1 MACSFLYLNKLYCQ
15 HRLAHKPGL
24 YCLLLPKQIKFMT
37 QKNFKGELNAAAI
50 CSIKPSTNYGITY
63 AKPCYQQ
70 INLPDVAWCYT
81 ANL

>member
-1 MACSFLYLNKLYCQ
+1 
-15 HRLAHKPGL
+15 
-24 YCLLLPKQIKFMT
+24 MT
-37 QKNFKGELNAAAI
+37 QKNSKGELNAAAI